1 MKHKSHKYPGR
12 KSDETLKKN
21 AGKIFQ
27 EMGYEVEYDRCFS
40 GCKIDVFTKEKKFLS
55 SHYEVWVCLVDNRNR
70 KVPKDTVDDLYNT
83 REMVKKE
90 LAKESDL
97 YQDCQA
103 MFISAKG
110 YTKEA
115 RAAGRE
121 YWIALKTLESLRKD
135 KEEFIKKLEKQQR
148 DFDDLL
154 RNSADIKQW
163 VPERLGDHC
172 LAHLIILRLLRMI
185 VKNHKEWETL
195 EYGCPEKEA
204 VDIIKLV
211 GYDD

>member
-1 MKHKSHKYPGR
+1 MDKEINIPDG
-12 KSDETLKKN
+12 KSDESLKKK
-21 AGKIFQ
+21 AGKIF
-27 EMGYEVEYDRCFS
+27 EAMGYEVEYDRCFA
-40 GCKIDVFTKEKKFLS
+40 GCKIDIFIREKKILS
-55 SHYEVWVCLVDNRNR
+55 SDYGTWVCLVDDRNRN
-70 KVPKDTVDDLYNT
+70 VQKDAVEGLYHT
-83 REMVKKE
+83 WKMVKNE
-90 LAKESDL
+90 LAKESNL
-97 YQDCQA
+97 YDDCQA

-121 YWIALKTLESLRKD
+121 YQIELKTLELLRKD
-135 KEEFIKKLEKQQR
+135 KEEFIKEVKKQIR

-163 VPERLGDHC
+163 VPERLEDHC
-172 LAHLIILRLLRMI
+172 LAHLIILRLLRML
-185 VKNHKEWETL
+185 VKNHKEWESL

>member
-12 KSDETLKKN
+12 KKDDSLEKK

-27 EMGYEVEYDRCFS
+27 AMGYEVEYDRCFS
-40 GCKIDVFTKEKKFLS
+40 GCKIDVFIKKKKIIG
-55 SHYEVWVCLVDNRNR
+55 SHYESWVCLVDNRNQN
-70 KVPKDTVDDLYNT
+70 VQKDAVEGLYYT
-83 REMVKKE
+83 WKMVKKE
-90 LAKESDL
+90 LEKESDM
-97 YQDCQA
+97 YNDCQA

-110 YTKEA
+110 YTKES

-135 KEEFIKKLEKQQR
+135 KEEFIKELEKQIR

-154 RNSADIKQW
+154 RNSADINQW